1 MIFQNVS
8 SVPVFLSVQDQE
20 IQLAPGES
28 QEIVCDQNV
37 TLTLRHV
44 DKSTSLSE
52 DEIVKDM
59 NNGSAIATAFASYH
73 PPYFHIN
80 LDSAYRLNGE
90 QTSVVQIR
98 QQELSPCYGVMYDR
112 LYPVISSGTITEES
126 YSFAEKEEF
135 TELYGRASHRS
146 HRAGRICKKVLIV
159 LGVVAIPI
167 VAVATLFGGIL
178 GFLGCVLSLAPVA
191 VPCAAVWLLSKVSE
205 RMDGRLLDKFESD
218 SIGKAFSEY
227 TE

>member
-8 SVPVFLSVQDQE
+8 SAPVLLSVQDQE

-52 DEIVKDM
+52 DEIFKDM
-59 NNGSAIATAFASYH
+59 NNGSAIATVLALYH
-73 PPYFHIN
+73 PPYFYVN
-80 LDSAYRLNGE
+80 LDSAYRLNNE
-90 QTSVVQIR
+90 AMSSVQIR

-112 LYPVISSGTITEES
+112 LYPVISSGTVTEES

-135 TELYGRASHRS
+135 TELFGRASHRS
-146 HRAGRICKKVLIV
+146 HRAGRICKKILIV
-159 LGVVAIPI
+159 LGIISVPGAIF
-167 VAVATLFGGIL
+167 ATLLGNVFGL
-178 GFLGCVLSLAPVA
+178 LAYVFSLAPIA
-191 VPCAAVWLLSKVSE
+191 LPCLVVWLLSKASE
-205 RMDGRLLDKFESD
+205 RMDNRLLDKFESD
-218 SIGKAFSEY
+218 SIKKAFFEY